1 MLEEIH
7 RILETIERTRLRSV
21 LATITQVEGSAY
33 RKEGVSMLFLENG
46 SQIGVLSAGCLESHL
61 AAYVPEI
68 LESGVSLSLL
78 FDMQSSEILS
88 WGEEQGC
95 GGVVHVTM
103 EPVTEHFEEHLCTLK
118 HYLDQQIEVML
129 VKRFDSDGSVT
140 DYVFLTKDLHRFG
153 EWQGDFPQ
161 SLIDVLMSKSEPRFK
176 SGMRYV
182 SSIPSDVFVHM
193 YYPQP
198 RLILFGAGPDARPLA
213 ALAAATGFSV
223 IVSDWRAA
231 LCDQRYFPDAK
242 SFIVGFPEET
252 IPRIHFTS
260 YDHIVVMTHHFKR
273 DQELIRLLSAH
284 QIRYLGI
291 LGSKSR
297 TERLLAGLPVPMN
310 IHYPVGLAIG
320 AEGPEEIA
328 VSIVAELITI
338 IRKSRKRD
346 FVLHEAE

>member
-1 MLEEIH
+1 MEEIH
-7 RILETIERTRLRSV
+7 RILETVQRTDLRSV

-33 RKEGVSMLFLENG
+33 RKEGVSMLFLEGG
-46 SQIGVLSAGCLESHL
+46 SQIGVLSAGCLEAHL
-61 AAYVPEI
+61 ASCVPNI
-68 LESGVSLSLL
+68 LETGVSRSFL

-103 EPVTEHFEEHLCTLK
+103 EPVHDTFVDHLCTLK

-140 DYVFLTKDLHRFG
+140 DYGFLTKDLHLFG
-153 EWQGDFPQ
+153 EWRGDFPQ
-161 SLIDVLMSKSEPRFK
+161 SLVDLMSSKSEPYCK
-176 SGMRYV
+176 SGMRFV
-182 SSIPSDVFVHM
+182 SSIQSGVFVHM

-198 RLILFGAGPDARPLA
+198 RLIIFGAGPDARPLA

-223 IVSDWRAA
+223 IVSDWRPA

-242 SFIVGFPEET
+242 SLILGFPEET
-252 IPRIHFTS
+252 IRVIHFTP
-260 YDHIVVMTHHFKR
+260 YDYAVVMTHNFKR
-273 DQELIRLLSAH
+273 DQQLVRLLSARKL
-284 QIRYLGI
+284 RYLGI

-297 TERLLAGLPVPMN
+297 TERLLSGLPIPMKV
-310 IHYPVGLAIG
+310 HFPVGLAIG

-328 VSIVAELITI
+328 VSILAELITVRRKNRGQGI
-338 IRKSRKRD
+338 I
-346 FVLHEAE
+346 LHEAE